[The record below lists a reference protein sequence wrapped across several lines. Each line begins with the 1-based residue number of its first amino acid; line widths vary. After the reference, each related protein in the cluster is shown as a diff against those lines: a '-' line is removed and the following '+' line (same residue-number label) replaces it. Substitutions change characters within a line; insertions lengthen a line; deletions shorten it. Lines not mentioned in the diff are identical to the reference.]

1 MRFLST
7 FSTIVALFLI
17 TVVGFAKGKENM
29 NTATASYFGP
39 GLYGNHM
46 ACGGRLYSSTQGVA
60 HKYLRCGTRV
70 MVCLRRCIHVR
81 VVDRGP
87 WVSGRQFDLTAATAR
102 YVGLSGVQRIRW
114 CIC

>member
-1 MRFLST
+1 MRFFLVMLT
-7 FSTIVALFLI
+7 MIVVFP
-17 TVVGFAKGKENM
+17 
-29 NTATASYFGP
+29 ATTKKAEARVDMQTGYASYFGP

-46 ACGGRLYSSTQGVA
+46 ACGGRLYSSTIGVA

-70 MVCLRRCIHVR
+70 KICLRRCIYAK

-87 WVSGRQFDLTAATAR
+87 YVYGREFDLTAATAR
-102 YVGLSGVQRIRW
+102 YVGLSGVQKIRW